1 MQEDNVFPHKGLEDL
16 GIQEDPAD
24 PEAQED
30 QEDQEDQAAHL
41 MIQAIGEVTRM
52 PIGMM
57 EKDGSW

>member
-1 MQEDNVFPHKGLEDL
+1 MKVKKDNVFLHEGLEDL
-16 GIQEDPAD
+16 GILEDPAA
-24 PEAQED
+24 PED
-30 QEDQEDQAAHL
+30 QEDQEAHL